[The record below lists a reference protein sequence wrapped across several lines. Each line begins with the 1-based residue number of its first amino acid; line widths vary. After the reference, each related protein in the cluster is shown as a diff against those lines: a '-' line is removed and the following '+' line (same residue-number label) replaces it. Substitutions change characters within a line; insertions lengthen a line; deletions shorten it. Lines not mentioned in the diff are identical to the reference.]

1 MAIQIKNCKIRL
13 CFISPIAKLS
23 FLFSVILCRIQK
35 AQPRGSDEGKK
46 KPRPGVGTWFGK
58 MFCAWL
64 GLTPIAAAAA
74 AAFVATAAAAATA
87 ITAAA
92 TAASVTTAAAA
103 FIAAATAAATA
114 ATITAA
120 AATAFVAAAATTFVT
135 AAAATTASAG
145 FASFSCVDAEC
156 TTLIVLVV
164 QCCNCCIGAC
174 VICHGN
180 EGKATWAPCFTIS
193 NDFDTF
199 NGAMLAEEIGYFFFS
214 SGEGQIAHIDI
225 HNIDCN
231 KKRCFH

>member
-1 MAIQIKNCKIRL
+1 MEELIPEISIKCD
-13 CFISPIAKLS
+13 
-23 FLFSVILCRIQK
+23 V
-35 AQPRGSDEGKK
+35 GKK

-58 MFCAWL
+58 MFCAWM

-74 AAFVATAAAAATA
+74 AFVAATAAAATT

-92 TAASVTTAAAA
+92 TAASVATAAAA
-103 FIAAATAAATA
+103 FIAAATATAAAATITTATAAAFVAATA
-114 ATITAA
+114 AT
-120 AATAFVAAAATTFVT
+120 FVAT
-135 AAAATTASAG
+135 AAATTASAG
-145 FASFSCVDAEC
+145 FASFSCIDTER

-180 EGKATWAPCFTIS
+180 EGKAAWAPSFTIS

-199 NGAMLAEEIGYFFFS
+199 NRAMLAEEIGYFFFS

-225 HNIDCN
+225 HNSNCN